1 MIRLKRVDFPYSLS
15 YNELVLRD
23 FEKYYYPKLVRD
35 ETTGTRLY
43 KTPEGDLVPSVTNI
57 LSKTKDTKHLE
68 RWKKRVG
75 KKEARRIT
83 TEACNIGTSMHLFL
97 ESYILDEKP
106 KHMQSY
112 TPSPTHSQA
121 KVMADVIIENGLK
134 YVDEIWGS
142 EVQLYYKDQYAGTT
156 DVVGMYKGVPHIID
170 FKQTN
175 RPKKEEW
182 IQDYYLQLC
191 AYAHAHN
198 HVAGTDIRNGVVLM
212 CSRDRT
218 FQQFEMN
225 EIQFDKYTYMWFN
238 RVKEYNTLLEKTT

>member
-182 IQDYYLQLC
+182 IQD
-191 AYAHAHN
+191 
-198 HVAGTDIRNGVVLM
+198 
-212 CSRDRT
+212 
-218 FQQFEMN
+218 
-225 EIQFDKYTYMWFN
+225 
-238 RVKEYNTLLEKTT
+238 